1 MKSSGDKPEAGPV
14 RYRWLVFVIL
24 AAVYFMVYFHRQ
36 APAVLALDFMRDFEV
51 GGASLGILTA
61 AYFYP
66 YALMQLPAGFIS
78 RLWGPR
84 YSLAFFFSLAGLSSL
99 IFSWAGAFT
108 MAVLSRA
115 LVGIGVA
122 VVLVPILDLIARW
135 FRRSEFV
142 RMVGILLAM
151 GGLGS
156 YAGATP
162 LVLLDAVLGWRCSF
176 LVIGVGSL
184 ILAFLIWLLVRDTP
198 QQMGFP
204 AVEVLQ
210 ENVPTDEGIGALK
223 AFKTVVTDPGFWPP
237 TIWIFFSLGVFI
249 SFGGL
254 WGGPYLIHVYGLGKG
269 QAGGILSMLAL
280 GMILGSPAMAFLSE
294 KVFHSCKKPLMGAG
308 TVLVLLTGV
317 ITFNPSGMSLTS
329 LYVWFFVMSL
339 TSMAVAPLAITN
351 ARERFPVSVA
361 GIATGTVNCFALLG
375 GAVMQPVFG
384 WILDVQSRS
393 QGVFDA
399 THYAWAFRLY
409 LCSAGVAFIA
419 TLFIREANPP
429 ASKRRVKKA

>member
-1 MKSSGDKPEAGPV
+1 MKLSGDEPAARPV
-14 RYRWLVFVIL
+14 SYRWLVFVIL
-24 AAVYFMVYFHRQ
+24 AAIYFMVYFHRQ
-36 APAVLALDFMRDFEV
+36 APAVLAVDFMRDFKI
-51 GGASLGILTA
+51 GGAALGMLTA

-78 RLWGPR
+78 HIWGPR
-84 YSLAFFFSLAGLSSL
+84 YSLAFFFSLTGLGSL
-99 IFSWAGAFT
+99 FFSWANVFA

-142 RMVGILLAM
+142 HMVGILLAM

-162 LVLLDAVLGWRCSF
+162 LVLLDGVLGWRCSF
-176 LVIGVGSL
+176 LVIGMASL
-184 ILAFLIWLLVRDTP
+184 ILAFLIWILVRDTP

-204 AVEVLQ
+204 AVEIP
-210 ENVPTDEGIGALK
+210 EEDMATDEKIGALK
-223 AFKTVVTDPGFWPP
+223 AFKMVVTNPGFWPP
-237 TIWIFFSLGVFI
+237 AIWIFFALGIFI

-254 WGGPYLIHVYGLGKG
+254 WGGPYLMHVYGLSKR
-269 QAGGILSMLAL
+269 QAGAILSMLAL
-280 GMILGSPAMAFLSE
+280 GMILGSPAIAFVSE
-294 KVFHSCKKPLMGAG
+294 KVFHSCKKLLMGTG
-308 TVLVLLTGV
+308 TVLVLLMAV
-317 ITFNPSGMSLTS
+317 ITFNPSGFSLVS
-329 LYVWFFVMSL
+329 LYVWFFLMSL

-351 ARERFPVSVA
+351 ARECFPVSVA
-361 GIATGTVNCFALLG
+361 GIATGAVNCFALLG

-384 WILDVQSRS
+384 WILDLQSRG

-399 THYAWAFRLY
+399 AHYGRGFRIY
-409 LCSAGVAFIA
+409 LCSAGVAFVA
-419 TLFIREANPP
+419 TLFIREKNPP
-429 ASKRRVKKA
+429 ISKGQDGEG

>member
-36 APAVLALDFMRDFEV
+36 APAVLALDFMRDFKI
-51 GGASLGILTA
+51 GGASLGMLTA

-78 RLWGPR
+78 HVWGPR
-84 YSLAFFFSLAGLSSL
+84 HSLAFFFSLAGLGSL
-99 IFSWAGAFT
+99 LFSWAGVFT

-122 VVLVPILDLIARW
+122 VVLVPILDLISRW

-142 RMVGILLAM
+142 HMVGILLAM

-176 LVIGVGSL
+176 LVIGVASL
-184 ILAFLIWLLVRDTP
+184 ILAFLVWLLVRDTP

-210 ENVPTDEGIGALK
+210 GDVAANQRVGALK

-237 TIWIFFSLGVFI
+237 VIWVFFSLGIFI

-254 WGGPYLIHVYGLGKG
+254 WGGPYLMHVYGLGKG
-269 QAGGILSMLAL
+269 QTGAILSMLAL
-280 GMILGSPAMAFLSE
+280 GMILGSPAIAFVSE
-294 KVFHSCKKPLMGAG
+294 KVLHSCKKLLMGAG
-308 TVLVLLTGV
+308 TVLVLLTAV
-317 ITFNPSGMSLTS
+317 MTFNPSRMSLIS
-329 LYVWFFVMSL
+329 LYVWFFAMSL
-339 TSMAVAPLAITN
+339 ASMAVAPLAITN

-384 WILDVQSRS
+384 WILDVQSRG

-399 THYAWAFRLY
+399 THYGRGFQLY
-409 LCSAGVAFIA
+409 LCSAVVAFIA

-429 ASKRRVKKA
+429 VSKDRNRKG